1 MKELQQELARKD
13 VRIKTLE
20 ELLRR
25 AATKIWEG
33 LRRENEP

>member
-25 AATKIWEG
+25 AATTIWEG